1 MLVCYGCLGLSHKI
15 SNEINKIIG
24 RFIMK
29 RFTLNGILLLV
40 LRPFLETF
48 VLSLLL
54 DLRLFNYYISL
65 GLRESLLVSTHYL
78 LYKYYFFD
86 FILLN
91 ILFFLVEMISI
102 HIINTIIPY
111 YLCIT
116 LTLFFIKFYFLIFFF
131 FFFFWFF
138 YLYVNIYRYIILFY
152 HICFMDL
159 NVYKVFI
166 FF

>member
-116 LTLFFIKFYFLIFFF
+116 LTLFFIKFYF
-131 FFFFWFF
+131 
-138 YLYVNIYRYIILFY
+138 
-152 HICFMDL
+152 
-159 NVYKVFI
+159 
-166 FF
+166 